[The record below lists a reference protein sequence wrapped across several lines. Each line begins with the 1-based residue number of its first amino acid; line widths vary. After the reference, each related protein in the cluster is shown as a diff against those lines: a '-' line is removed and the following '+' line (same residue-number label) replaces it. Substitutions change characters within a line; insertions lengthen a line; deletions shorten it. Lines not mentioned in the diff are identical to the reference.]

1 MPPRAPSGSNTYVPS
16 YDATGPVIQ
25 FTRDPSRFRL
35 NQYVKTIGVS
45 KDQGY
50 YLALDPDEPY
60 RVVSENDYLW
70 EDGSDAPA
78 GNGEK
83 MDHEFKPYRTKR
95 RAFPFSIGKKAVDQ
109 ASWPILAAHGKKT
122 STKAMTLR
130 TVQSTALLTNPANW
144 GGNTS
149 AASGA
154 WSSSTGNTVLI
165 QSDLNAALIA
175 IEQQTGGIVTD
186 EESLVLVMNPVRA
199 RSIAASNEYR
209 DYIKGSPDALASL
222 TDQKNPNR
230 KYGLA
235 PYLYGLKVVV
245 ENAMRVTTRKGSNAT
260 TRSYIWPDTAAAI
273 VSRPEG
279 LVAAE
284 GEEGLDFSTIAFRF
298 YEEMTV
304 ESKSDPDNRRELG
317 RCVEDYVVQM
327 QAPQTGY
334 LFTGLS

>member
-1 MPPRAPSGSNTYVPS
+1 MTARAASGSNTYVAS

-25 FTRDPSRFRL
+25 FTRNPARFRI
-35 NQYVKTIGVS
+35 NEYVKNIGVT

-50 YLALDPDEPY
+50 YLTIDPDEPY

-70 EDGSDAPA
+70 EDGADAPA

-95 RAFPFSIGKKAVDQ
+95 RSFPFAIGKKAVDQ

-130 TVQSTALLTNPANW
+130 TVQSTGLLTTAANW
-144 GGNTS
+144 GTNTG

-154 WSSSTGNTVLI
+154 WSSSTGNTLLI
-165 QSDLNAALIA
+165 QSDLNAAMIT

-186 EESLVLVMNPVRA
+186 EDSLVIVMNPVRA

-209 DYIKGSPDALASL
+209 DYIKGSPDALAAL

-235 PYLYGLKVVV
+235 QYLYGIKVVV
-245 ENAMRVTTRKGSNAT
+245 ENAMRVTTRKGGT
-260 TRSYIWPDTAAAI
+260 QTRSYIWPDSSAAI

-279 LVAAE
+279 LAAAE
-284 GEEGLDFSTIAFRF
+284 GEEGLDFSTLAFRF
-298 YEEMTV
+298 YEEMTI

-334 LFTGLS
+334 LFTALS

>member
-1 MPPRAPSGSNTYVPS
+1 MTARAASGSNTYVPS
-16 YDATGPVIQ
+16 YDATGPVIE

-35 NQYVKTIGVS
+35 NRYVKNITVK

-50 YLALDPDEPY
+50 WLRLDADEPY

-70 EDGSDAPA
+70 EDGADAPA
-78 GNGEK
+78 GHGEK
-83 MDHEFKPYRTKR
+83 MDHEFVAYRTKR
-95 RAFPFSIGKKAVDQ
+95 RSFPFAIGQKAVDQ
-109 ASWPILAAHGKKT
+109 ADWKILAAHAKKT

-130 TVQSTALLTNPANW
+130 TVQSTTLLTTAANW
-144 GGNTS
+144 GTNTG

-154 WSSSTGNTVLI
+154 WSSSTSNTLII
-165 QSDLNAALIA
+165 QSDINTALLG
-175 IEQQTGGIVTD
+175 IEQQSGGIISD
-186 EESLVLVMNPVRA
+186 EDGLVLVMNPVRA

-209 DYIKGSPDALASL
+209 DYIKGSPDALAAL

-235 PYLYGLKVVV
+235 PFLYGLELVV
-245 ENAMRVTTRKGSNAT
+245 ENAMRVTTRKGGT
-260 TRSYIWPDTAAAI
+260 QTRSYIWPDAAAAI
-273 VSRPEG
+273 VSRPG
-279 LVAAE
+279 GVAASDDDQ
-284 GEEGLDFSTIAFRF
+284 GLDFSTLAFRF

-317 RCVEDYVVQM
+317 RCVEDYVVSM
-327 QAPQTGY
+327 QANQTGY